1 MELQFHPASPRRAV
15 RTIVLSDRAE
25 RALVASAG
33 FAALLAVSLWLTV
46 PAAVSHALRRERADA
61 LARETAAARAER
73 RELDARLSGIRDRAR
88 DAASL
93 ASRVAFL
100 YGIAPSEWP
109 RALSAEAGLLSP
121 SDPAA
126 LTAGLQRHAAA
137 LGRAAE
143 ILEARERTSP
153 RMAAETPSRLPLG
166 AELVEPSAVF
176 GPRVS
181 PWTGAEEFFEGLD
194 LAAPAGTPVLAPADG
209 SVLFVGRVAAS
220 PRSRLWRYGNLVV
233 LGHGGAGATLYG
245 HLGKADVRRGQRLRR
260 GERLG
265 AVGRSG
271 WAMAPT
277 LHYEYWRR
285 SGGQLLPTDPRFA
298 VLDRNLL
305 EGDVSLERM
314 LATSSP
320 DPGERPP
327 GSQ

>member
-1 MELQFHPASPRRAV
+1 MELQFHPASPRRRV
-15 RTIVLSDRAE
+15 RTLVLSERAE
-25 RALVASAG
+25 RALIASAG
-33 FAALLAVSLWLTV
+33 VAALLAVSLWLTA
-46 PAAVSHALRRERADA
+46 PAAAMRALRRERADA

-73 RELDARLSGIRDRAR
+73 RDLDARLSAIRDRAR

-100 YGIAPSEWP
+100 YGVAPSEWP
-109 RALSAEAGLLSP
+109 RALSAESGLLTP
-121 SDPAA
+121 SDSAP
-126 LTAGLQRHAAA
+126 LTAGLERYAAA
-137 LGRAAE
+137 LSRAAE
-143 ILEARERTSP
+143 ILESRERATPGLAS
-153 RMAAETPSRLPLG
+153 ATPSRLPLG
-166 AELVEPSAVF
+166 AELVEPLAVF

-220 PRSRLWRYGNLVV
+220 PRSRLWRFGNLVV

-245 HLGKADVRRGQRLRR
+245 HLGKADVRRGQRVRR

-271 WAMAPT
+271 WAIAPT

-285 SGGQLLPTDPRFA
+285 LAGQLVPTDPRFA
-298 VLDRNLL
+298 VLDSNLL
-305 EGDVSLERM
+305 EGDISLERM

-327 GSQ
+327 GS